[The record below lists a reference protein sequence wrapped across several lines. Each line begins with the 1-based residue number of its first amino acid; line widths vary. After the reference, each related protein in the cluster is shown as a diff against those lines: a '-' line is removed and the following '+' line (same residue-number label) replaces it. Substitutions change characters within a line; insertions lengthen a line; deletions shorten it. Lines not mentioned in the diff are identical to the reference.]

1 MLRGVRVI
9 PEIDT
14 PGHAASWARAP
25 KNSDVACTLSYSN
38 YKGPLDITLE
48 KTYQL
53 VK

>member
-9 PEIDT
+9 PEVDT

-25 KNSDVACTLSYSN
+25 KNADVACTLSNSN

-48 KTYQL
+48 KTYKL